1 MKKNK
6 KNKKSAQYKVSI
18 VLRTLV
24 VLTIL
29 SAILLSTLFGVT
41 NAEYFKIFSK
51 NLDLE
56 AKPDLMFQYYLYDA
70 TLDSNKVP
78 TSTYSGKQALT
89 ET

>member
-29 SAILLSTLFGVT
+29 SAILLSTLF
-41 NAEYFKIFSK
+41 
-51 NLDLE
+51 
-56 AKPDLMFQYYLYDA
+56 
-70 TLDSNKVP
+70 
-78 TSTYSGKQALT
+78 
-89 ET
+89 